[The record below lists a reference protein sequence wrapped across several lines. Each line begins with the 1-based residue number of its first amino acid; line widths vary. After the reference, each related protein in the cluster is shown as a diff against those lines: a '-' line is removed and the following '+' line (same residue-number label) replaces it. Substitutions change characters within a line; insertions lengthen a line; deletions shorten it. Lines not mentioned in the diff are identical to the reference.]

1 MSKYKEI
8 DIICPNCSRPVNSRM
23 SFCLECGDLLDHRR
37 MPAPRSRR
45 RRSSAMSDII
55 KSALLV
61 MALALF
67 GIFVITVYE
76 SIKSYQTDGV
86 NAIKKARAYALSG
99 EDENAINLLSRAID
113 EDKSGKFHSEMLA
126 LLDQCLYERGLK
138 LAQAGHYHDA
148 VTCFSRVSPGYQNKE
163 EVDKLIAEYSDK
175 ALPLEFSQV
184 TGTVPGSDSS
194 AAASLIPALAG
205 HAMSRLDKTA
215 LESVPQV
222 ADKRLQPGK
231 NLSTKSEG
239 VIPLAPA
246 SNVSTMPAAAPLP
259 PRVAP
264 QSSNRA
270 SMPLAV
276 PASIPGSIPA
286 AMPTSSVP
294 MAPPVALINGKKGDS
309 QVDSIARYNE
319 LLARYFSKNSS
330 DTRNANEPPSYDEWV
345 SNGKSDF

>member
-37 MPAPRSRR
+37 MPAPRARR
-45 RRSSAMSDII
+45 RRSSAMSDVI

-76 SIKSYQTDGV
+76 SVKSYQTDGI
-86 NAIKKARAYALSG
+86 NALKKARAYALSG

-113 EDKSGKFHSEMLA
+113 EDKSGKFHGEMLA

-184 TGTVPGSDSS
+184 TGAVPGSDSS

-222 ADKRLQPGK
+222 ADKRLQQGK
-231 NLSTKSEG
+231 NQSTKSEG
-239 VIPLAPA
+239 VIPLTPSTSASAMPATAPA
-246 SNVSTMPAAAPLP
+246 LP
-259 PRVAP
+259 KIAP
-264 QSSNRA
+264 QA
-270 SMPLAV
+270 T
-276 PASIPGSIPA
+276 GSA
-286 AMPTSSVP
+286 AMPNPVTTAMPVSSVP
-294 MAPPVALINGKKGDS
+294 LAPPVALINGKKGDS

-330 DTRNANEPPSYDEWV
+330 DTRNATEPPSYDEWV

>member
-1 MSKYKEI
+1 
-8 DIICPNCSRPVNSRM
+8 
-23 SFCLECGDLLDHRR
+23 
-37 MPAPRSRR
+37 
-45 RRSSAMSDII
+45 MSDII

-86 NAIKKARAYALSG
+86 NALKKARAYAASG
-99 EDENAINLLSRAID
+99 EDENAINLLSRVID
-113 EDKSGKFHSEMLA
+113 EDKSGKYHTEMLA

-148 VTCFSRVSPGYQNKE
+148 VTCFSRVSMGYQNKE

-184 TGTVPGSDSS
+184 TGAVQGSGTS
-194 AAASLIPALAG
+194 AATSLIPAIAG

-222 ADKRLQPGK
+222 ADKRLTPGK
-231 NLSTKSEG
+231 NQSGKNEG

-246 SNVSTMPAAAPLP
+246 PAPQANTLPATVMPATAPTMPALTQTARPAI
-259 PRVAP
+259 
-264 QSSNRA
+264 QT
-270 SMPLAV
+270 
-276 PASIPGSIPA
+276 PAS
-286 AMPTSSVP
+286 VP
-294 MAPPVALINGKKGDS
+294 LAPPVALINGKKGDS

-330 DTRNANEPPSYDEWV
+330 DSKSSTEPPSYDEWV
-345 SNGKSDF
+345 SSGKSDF

>member
-37 MPAPRSRR
+37 MPAPRARR

-86 NAIKKARAYALSG
+86 NALKKARAYALSG

-184 TGTVPGSDSS
+184 TGTVPGSDSP
-194 AAASLIPALAG
+194 AASLIPALAG

-231 NLSTKSEG
+231 IQSSKSEG

-246 SNVSTMPAAAPLP
+246 SNLSTMPAAASLP
-259 PRVAP
+259 PTVAP

-270 SMPLAV
+270 SVPLAMPGSV
-276 PASIPGSIPA
+276 PAAIPA
-286 AMPTSSVP
+286 SSVP

>member
-45 RRSSAMSDII
+45 RRSSPMSDII

-86 NAIKKARAYALSG
+86 NAIKKARAYAASG
-99 EDENAINLLSRAID
+99 EDENAINLLSRVID
-113 EDKSGKFHSEMLA
+113 EDKSGKYHTEMLA

-148 VTCFSRVSPGYQNKE
+148 VTCFSRVSVGYQNKE

-184 TGTVPGSDSS
+184 TGAVQGSGTS
-194 AAASLIPALAG
+194 AATSLIPAIAG

-222 ADKRLQPGK
+222 ADKRVLPGK
-231 NLSTKSEG
+231 SQSGKSEG

-246 SNVSTMPAAAPLP
+246 PAPDATTMPATAPAIP
-259 PRVAP
+259 AMAQTANPAKPAIQNPTSV
-264 QSSNRA
+264 
-270 SMPLAV
+270 PLA
-276 PASIPGSIPA
+276 
-286 AMPTSSVP
+286 
-294 MAPPVALINGKKGDS
+294 PPLALLNGKKGDS

-330 DTRNANEPPSYDEWV
+330 DSKNSTEPPSYDEWV
-345 SNGKSDF
+345 SSGKSDF